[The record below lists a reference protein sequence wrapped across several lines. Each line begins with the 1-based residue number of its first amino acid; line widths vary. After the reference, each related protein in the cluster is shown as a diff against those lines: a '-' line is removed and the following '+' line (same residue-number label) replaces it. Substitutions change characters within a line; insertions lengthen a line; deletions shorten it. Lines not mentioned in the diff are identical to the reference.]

1 MRPRAPK
8 VALAALCA
16 ALAPPASAP
25 TAQRCPSGEIDAV
38 SEWGAARVGADIAE
52 VLRSEQMD
60 GGALALA
67 SVAELRS
74 LGLPLGAALKLKACF
89 ATGGSTTASGW
100 RTLAVTA
107 SHPLTVAKDTV
118 LPATTSVEV
127 SDGGTINVASG
138 VTLAIN
144 GTFSAPPQHVFVGPG
159 RVLLSGD
166 ESGRA
171 YPQWWGATADG
182 DADAARAIQSAVFA
196 ARGVGTGLE
205 PAGVGGGS
213 SLLPA
218 TVFLT
223 PGTYSV
229 SETIVLPDHTTL
241 QGAGPYATQLL
252 ATPELKARPVLAPPA
267 GGVNRTDGWRIS
279 SLALRGQGR
288 SAAPGSGLQLLQ
300 TSRAVVRDVGISG
313 FKECLF
319 LSGVW
324 TADPIPCMY
333 NIFQV
338 RPPASASAERLACLL
353 TLSRANAPGS
363 LPLRLRG
370 CGVCELLHRES
381 LPQHHH
387 RRRRHRLPPELHQ
400 PDRHL

>member
-1 MRPRAPK
+1 MHPRAPK

-166 ESGRA
+166 ESGRNGGVRRPTGTRTRPA
-171 YPQWWGATADG
+171 RYRARCLPRGALA
-182 DADAARAIQSAVFA
+182 
-196 ARGVGTGLE
+196 
-205 PAGVGGGS
+205 PAWNRQ
-213 SLLPA
+213 A
-218 TVFLT
+218 WA
-223 PGTYSV
+223 
-229 SETIVLPDHTTL
+229 
-241 QGAGPYATQLL
+241 AGP
-252 ATPELKARPVLAPPA
+252 PCCRRPSSSPLAPT
-267 GGVNRTDGWRIS
+267 V
-279 SLALRGQGR
+279 
-288 SAAPGSGLQLLQ
+288 
-300 TSRAVVRDVGISG
+300 
-313 FKECLF
+313 
-319 LSGVW
+319 
-324 TADPIPCMY
+324 Y
-333 NIFQV
+333 
-338 RPPASASAERLACLL
+338 
-353 TLSRANAPGS
+353 
-363 LPLRLRG
+363 
-370 CGVCELLHRES
+370 
-381 LPQHHH
+381 
-387 RRRRHRLPPELHQ
+387 RRRSCCQTTPPCKGRGRT
-400 PDRHL
+400 PRSCWPPRSSRPARCSRRRPAA